1 MKKFIKIVVC
11 TIILMIMIVVIGIDL
26 LKDKINI
33 PKDNL
38 WNETTLD
45 STEVTEEVIMTEED
59 KTYPMHEEVEIIN
72 DICID
77 GNWVNYPL
85 IFKVNGYEVTKKCPD
100 TLPVI
105 SYLAEHFD
113 MDSEGTL
120 TNEYWYFLV
129 DLTIINNT
137 DVEQEWWLNSFTLN
151 LKDTQDNLM
160 GKWQVFIYNDKERCE
175 DKDYF
180 SYYHKAHS
188 EQDFTIGFFVTDEE
202 LEEAAT
208 IKLEISHWL
217 VGGAKP
223 HNLERYVTLK
233 SKE

>member
-11 TIILMIMIVVIGIDL
+11 TIILMIVIVVIGIDL

-38 WNETTLD
+38 WNE
-45 STEVTEEVIMTEED
+45 STSEPASSEEVIMTEED

-151 LKDTQDNLM
+151 LKDDQDNLM
-160 GKWQVFIYNDKERCE
+160 GKSEVFIYNDKERCN

-188 EQDFTIGFFVTDEE
+188 EQNFTIGFFVTDEE

-208 IKLEISHWL
+208 IKLEISCWG
-217 VGGAKP
+217 VGGLKP
-223 HNLERYVTLK
+223 HNFERYVTLK